1 MANTKNTKNTATNT
15 KSKTEDV
22 KSVKAEEIE
31 DLKSENKQ
39 LKDSIEDL
47 KTKIA
52 LLLNNALP
60 KNNSDTEDIEVISMC
75 GQMLNLST
83 EPYGHGNIYTF
94 NKFGESM
101 PIPKDELKKIIL
113 NNRSFAEKGL
123 FYVNDSDFVNT
134 IGFLKVAYKKI
145 VNHETMNS
153 LFLQE
158 PKSFMEMFKGLTD
171 AQKETFVS
179 LLVDKMLNG
188 EQIDMNIVQ
197 ECGNFIGKDIM
208 KEVNI
213 TREIYNK

>member
-1 MANTKNTKNTATNT
+1 MANTKNAKSTATST
-15 KSKTEDV
+15 KSKAGDV

-47 KTKIA
+47 KAKMA

-60 KNNSDTEDIEVISMC
+60 KNNNDTEDVEVISMC

-101 PIPKDELKKIIL
+101 PIPKDELKKIVL

-123 FYVNDSDFVNT
+123 FYINDSDFVNT

-171 AQKETFVS
+171 AQKGTFIS
-179 LLVDKMLNG
+179 LLVDKILNG